1 MLQVRHKN
9 HKIKLESSAI
19 DVLIQQKSNARKA
32 KQFINEQSSDQV
44 AGQEQNSSG
53 IVSKLDYSPMVQS
66 AYRLNES
73 SNREIKNDNGGVLV
87 SSSMNKI
94 ETLKGAS
101 MVSNPFLSGSNNPNT
116 VYADA
121 GVK

>member
-1 MLQVRHKN
+1 
-9 HKIKLESSAI
+9 
-19 DVLIQQKSNARKA
+19 
-32 KQFINEQSSDQV
+32 
-44 AGQEQNSSG
+44 
-53 IVSKLDYSPMVQS
+53 MVQS

-73 SNREIKNDNGGVLV
+73 SNLEIKNDNGGVLV

-101 MVSNPFLSGSNNPNT
+101 MVSNPFLSGSNNPND